1 MRLIGWVASV
11 RIGSSP
17 GTPTMR
23 SAVTR
28 CRVTAG
34 VLLPCFTPNGLSVSA
49 GLAKGSKPS
58 FVQSSSMALNVSR
71 MSGVSKFSTW
81 SSSALRYASL

>member
-1 MRLIGWVASV
+1 
-11 RIGSSP
+11 
-17 GTPTMR
+17 MR

-28 CRVTAG
+28 WRVTAAM
-34 VLLPCFTPNGLSVSA
+34 LSPCFTPKGLSVSA

-58 FVQSSSMALNVSR
+58 FVQSASMALKVSR

-81 SSSALRYASL
+81 SSSALR